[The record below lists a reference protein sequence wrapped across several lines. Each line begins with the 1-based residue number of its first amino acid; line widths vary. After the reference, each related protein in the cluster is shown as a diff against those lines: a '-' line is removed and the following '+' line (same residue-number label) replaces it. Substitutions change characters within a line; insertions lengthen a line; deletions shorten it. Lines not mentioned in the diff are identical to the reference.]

1 MKKIK
6 IYDAIMG
13 SGKTYNAIQKM
24 NEYIETDRKFI
35 YVTPFLSEVNRVIV
49 ATGNKAFAPK
59 SPEED
64 IASCITIEENYI
76 DENGKIDLN
85 AEKSFRF
92 LNKRE
97 QFIQLA
103 LNGKNIVTTHSLFT
117 RLHLTDY
124 KLLNEYTLILDEV
137 ITPISCYRIG
147 AQDIKIM
154 SDQKLIHVDS
164 DTSLVTFINEEYTD
178 PAFQATKKLCT
189 TNTLYLLDKHYFVS
203 LFPIEIFNSCKEI
216 QILTYLFEGSLL
228 CSYFKLYK
236 MEYDVISNHSLE
248 QLQELKYLLNIYE
261 GCYGGHNSFS
271 KSWTERLSKIEAKRV
286 SHITSNTFKR
296 VFNTKSNENA
306 FTAFKASRAK
316 LSGKGYTKG
325 FIPVNARASN
335 EYSHKESMAY
345 LANRYFDPQT
355 MNFFKERNI
364 VLNEDLWA
372 LTELIQWVWRGCI
385 RENKPM
391 NLYIPNSR
399 MKTLLTDWLEGK
411 YLNYPKMNVIAA

>member
-24 NEYIETDRKFI
+24 NEYIKTKRKFI

-97 QFIQLA
+97 QFFQLA

-117 RLHLTDY
+117 RLNLTDY

-137 ITPISCYRIG
+137 ITPLSSYRIG

-154 SDQKLIHVDS
+154 TDQKLIHVDS

-189 TNTLYLLDKHYFVS
+189 TNTLYLLDKHYFVW
-203 LFPIEIFNSCKEI
+203 LFPIEIFNSFKEI

-228 CSYFKLYK
+228 SSYFKLYK
-236 MEYDVISNHSLE
+236 LEYDVISNHCIE
-248 QLQELKYLLNIYE
+248 QLQKLKNLLKIYE
-261 GCYGGHNSFS
+261 SSYGGHNSFS
-271 KSWTERLSKIEAKRV
+271 KSWIERLSKIEAKRV

-306 FTAFKASRAK
+306 FTTFKASSAK

-355 MNFFKERNI
+355 INFFKERNI
-364 VLNEDLWA
+364 VLNEELWA

-411 YLNYPKMNVIAA
+411 YLNYPKMNVLAA